1 MVAIES
7 RGRRKTYFFPVAPNR
22 TATGTNVPKSQ
33 PSTGGKGEDE
43 TNVSKS
49 RPFPGGK
56 GGDGTA
62 AEPARH
68 KPDLVMKPDKRTQFF
83 NLPVFYEDPWTDYE
97 KGIEIFPKR
106 HTSLCRHR
114 RNREDLVH
122 IQQLKA
128 CTATESLINA
138 VGRYSHPSFLRLLC
152 CYHYDQSTFLV
163 WEPVELSLAQVIG
176 SKYSIREAELTS
188 IVWPIIQGI
197 RYLRDSS
204 RALGSLTY
212 DTIFL
217 TSSGG
222 VKIAD
227 VDRSCVIDTED
238 MNAATLKL
246 FALSDMITGLRKQ
259 MSPMDPWSPRAQN
272 LPARLMSTPLDDL
285 FGDDDLVAES
295 KGGEL
300 KMLVNILSKISH
312 YDVKFP

>member
-188 IVWPIIQGI
+188 IVWPVSYKVRFLPLEYERRAHIHTPDHPGYSVPPRLKPSPRLSHI
-197 RYLRDSS
+197 RYYFSDQFWGCEDWYVLLRLLM
-204 RALGSLTY
+204 LGLTESL
-212 DTIFL
+212 
-217 TSSGG
+217 
-222 VKIAD
+222 
-227 VDRSCVIDTED
+227 
-238 MNAATLKL
+238 
-246 FALSDMITGLRKQ
+246 
-259 MSPMDPWSPRAQN
+259 
-272 LPARLMSTPLDDL
+272 
-285 FGDDDLVAES
+285 
-295 KGGEL
+295 
-300 KMLVNILSKISH
+300 
-312 YDVKFP
+312 